1 MTKIVADWISAT
13 ASQRICALF
22 EDAGFEAF
30 FVGGCVR
37 NALLGAPVSD
47 LDISTSATPE
57 QTLTLAKA
65 AGVRAIPTGIDHG
78 TITLV
83 EDGIPYEV
91 TTYRKDVETD
101 GRHAV
106 VKFSTS
112 MKEDAERRDFTMN
125 ALYADARGEVFDPI
139 NGLPDLEAG
148 VVRFIGEPED
158 RIRED
163 YLRILR
169 FFRFTAWYGNS
180 DLGID
185 ADALAA
191 CAEHQDGINALSA
204 ERIGNELR
212 KLLAA
217 PDPAPVLGSMGAC
230 GVLARVLPGAAPVTL
245 AILVHLE
252 EGLAIDPMLRLA
264 ALGGFEAKERLR
276 LSNAEAKLMDLYQ
289 DESMGTKSASEL
301 AYRHG
306 AETARRIMVL
316 RFASL
321 QNPLPAIEED
331 ILRGAAAIFP
341 ISAKDLI
348 DQYQGA
354 ALGAKLRMLEAAWI
368 ESGFSLTKEKLLAL

>member
-1 MTKIVADWISAT
+1 MTKIVANWIDSPT
-13 ASQRICALF
+13 SQKICALF

-47 LDISTSATPE
+47 LDISTSARPE
-57 QTLTLAKA
+57 QALALAKS
-65 AGVRAIPTGIDHG
+65 AGIRAIPTGLDHG
-78 TITLV
+78 TITLI
-83 EDGIPYEV
+83 EDGIPFEV

-101 GRHAV
+101 GRHAL

-112 MKEDAERRDFTMN
+112 MREDAERRDFTMN
-125 ALYADARGEVFDPI
+125 ALYADARGVVFDPI
-139 NGLPDLEAG
+139 NGLPDLQAG

-169 FFRFTAWYGNS
+169 FFRFTAWYGNA

-191 CAEHQDGINALSA
+191 CAEHQDGIEALSA
-204 ERIGNELR
+204 ERIGNEMR
-212 KLLAA
+212 KILAA
-217 PDPAPVLGSMGAC
+217 PEPAPVLGSMGAS

-252 EGLAIDPMLRLA
+252 AGMPSDPMLRLA
-264 ALGGFEAKERLR
+264 ALGGEEAKQRLR
-276 LSNAEAKLMDLYQ
+276 LSNAEAKLYELYQ
-289 DESMGTKSASEL
+289 EEAGGTKGPAEL
-301 AYRHG
+301 AYRYG
-306 AETARRIMVL
+306 VDTARAVMIL

-321 QNPLPAIEED
+321 QNPLPPLEAD
-331 ILRGAAAIFP
+331 FAKGAAAEFP
-341 ISAKDLI
+341 IKAQDLM
-348 DQYQGA
+348 DTFQGA
-354 ALGAKLRMLEAAWI
+354 ALGSRLRFLEAAWI
-368 ESGFSLTKEKLLAL
+368 ESGFSLSKEGLLAL